1 MAEKLQEEMKGS
13 GLRVKGMTRGLIRA
27 IKETEKEV
35 VGATATMLS
44 ASTTSFFKNEK
55 TNGG

>member
-55 TNGG
+55 KV